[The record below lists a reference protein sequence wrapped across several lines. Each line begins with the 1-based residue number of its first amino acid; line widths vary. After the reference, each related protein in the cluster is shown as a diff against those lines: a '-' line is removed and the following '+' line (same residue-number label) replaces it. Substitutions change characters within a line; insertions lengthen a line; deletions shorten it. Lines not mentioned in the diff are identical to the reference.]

1 MSSFL
6 REDLRKLDQLD
17 RQTLFLGANHIE
29 SLEDMDAY
37 RREAAKQIDDL
48 KAERENLR
56 NRLKRTLR
64 SGDEGAVIE
73 VKKRIA
79 DVSDKIKGF
88 KVSLKI
94 CDSVEQRAAAIRE
107 ELQTLYELQE
117 ERKENANELFGR
129 RSGTGRENV
138 TQRY

>member
-1 MSSFL
+1 
-6 REDLRKLDQLD
+6 
-17 RQTLFLGANHIE
+17 
-29 SLEDMDAY
+29 MDAY